1 MDYTVILIAIA
12 VIAALFI
19 IGKIFAILTK
29 MLFVIIIVALIAAGA
44 FFWFNNR
51 NAAPQASSPQSA
63 CTVIGI
69 AA

>member
-44 FFWFNNR
+44 FFWFNKR

>member
-44 FFWFNNR
+44 FFW
-51 NAAPQASSPQSA
+51 S
-63 CTVIGI
+63 
-69 AA
+69 

>member
-44 FFWFNNR
+44 FFWFKNR